1 MAGRHAADRDPG
13 GGERIPPARARAR
26 SRLALALAALA
37 IAAGVVVYGTLEAD
51 KLALLVLALGAGS
64 VALLAFGLAVPSPA
78 ALVGSFVGIA
88 ASWSLSAWTRGS
100 GAPGGTILAAA
111 GIFVAAELAYWSL
124 EQASVPD
131 EPELLARRA
140 AGLAMRAVGAVV
152 LVSFALAALGLNA
165 GGGLVLEAVGAAAA
179 VALLALV
186 LLLARAGHETAER

>member
-1 MAGRHAADRDPG
+1 M
-13 GGERIPPARARAR
+13 
-26 SRLALALAALA
+26 ALAALA
-37 IAAGVVVYGTLEAD
+37 IAAGVAVYGTLEAD
-51 KLALLVLALGAGS
+51 RIELLVLALGAGS
-64 VALLAFGLAVPSPA
+64 VALLAFGLAVPSPP

-140 AGLAMRAVGAVV
+140 AGLALRAVGAVV

>member
-37 IAAGVVVYGTLEAD
+37 IAAGVAVYGTLEAD

-64 VALLAFGLAVPSPA
+64 VALLAFGLAVPSPP

-124 EQASVPD
+124 EERGTIGTDPGESLRHVGVVT
-131 EPELLARRA
+131 LLALGGLVAGSALLAVADIARTDGVAVDLLGATAAAGALLVVVLHARRA
-140 AGLAMRAVGAVV
+140 G
-152 LVSFALAALGLNA
+152 
-165 GGGLVLEAVGAAAA
+165 
-179 VALLALV
+179 
-186 LLLARAGHETAER
+186 

>member
-1 MAGRHAADRDPG
+1 V
-13 GGERIPPARARAR
+13 
-26 SRLALALAALA
+26 LALAALA
-37 IAAGVVVYGTLEAD
+37 IAAGVAVYGTLEAD
-51 KLALLVLALGAGS
+51 RIALLVLALGAGS
-64 VALLAFGLAVPSPA
+64 VALLAFGLAAPSPP

-140 AGLAMRAVGAVV
+140 AGLALRAVGAVV
-152 LVSFALAALGLNA
+152 LVSFVLVALGLNA
-165 GGGLVLEAVGAAAA
+165 GGGLLLEAVGAAAA
-179 VALLALV
+179 VGLVALV
-186 LLLARAGHETAER
+186 FLLARAGHETLER